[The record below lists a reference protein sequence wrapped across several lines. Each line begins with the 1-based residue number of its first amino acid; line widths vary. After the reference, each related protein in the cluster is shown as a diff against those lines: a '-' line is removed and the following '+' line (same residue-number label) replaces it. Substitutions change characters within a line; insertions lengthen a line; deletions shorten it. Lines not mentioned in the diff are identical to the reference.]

1 MKLCYRGVS
10 YEYTS
15 PTLKI
20 TLGEVVGK
28 YRGLDVRFAK
38 AIRFAESRNLATMP
52 MEQPSFELQY
62 RGVPYKTGSQVV
74 AAKPAAVAASEPIT
88 LPGLRTTEKARSLM
102 VKQSRGIKKRQQAM
116 LSRLAGEVG
125 LGSNVADYWN
135 RIQGKIHPTFRIS
148 YDRSHVAFS

>member
-10 YEYTS
+10 YEYTP

-38 AIRFAESRNLATMP
+38 AIRFAESRTLATMH

-62 RGVPYKTGSQVV
+62 RGVPYTSGSKV
-74 AAKPAAVAASEPIT
+74 AATQPAQVAASEPFS
-88 LPGLRTTEKARSLM
+88 LPALDTTEKARTLM

-116 LSRLAGEVG
+116 LSRLAMEVG

-135 RIQGKIHPTFRIS
+135 RIQGKIHPTFRMN

>member
-10 YEYTS
+10 YEYTP

-28 YRGLDVRFAK
+28 YRGLDVR
-38 AIRFAESRNLATMP
+38 SHNLATMP

-74 AAKPAAVAASEPIT
+74 AAQPAVVAASEPIANK
-88 LPGLRTTEKARSLM
+88 GLRTTEKARSLM

>member
-10 YEYTS
+10 YEYTP

-28 YRGLDVRFAK
+28 YRGLDVR
-38 AIRFAESRNLATMP
+38 SRNLATIP

-74 AAKPAAVAASEPIT
+74 AAQPAVVAASEPIT

-125 LGSNVADYWN
+125 LGNNVADYWN

>member
-10 YEYTS
+10 YEYTP

-28 YRGLDVRFAK
+28 YRGLDVR
-38 AIRFAESRNLATMP
+38 SRNLATMP

-74 AAKPAAVAASEPIT
+74 AAQPAVVATSEPIT

>member
-10 YEYTS
+10 YEYTP
-15 PTLKI
+15 PTLEI
-20 TLGEVVGK
+20 RLGKVVGK
-28 YRGLDVRFAK
+28 YRGLDVRQRTLVTIPVK
-38 AIRFAESRNLATMP
+38 
-52 MEQPSFELQY
+52 QPSFELQY
-62 RGVPYKTGSQVV
+62 RGVPYKTGSQAVV
-74 AAKPAAVAASEPIT
+74 APPTAVAAPEPIT
-88 LPGLRTTEKARSLM
+88 LPGLRTAEKARLLM

-125 LGSNVADYWN
+125 LGSNVADYWH

>member
-10 YEYTS
+10 YEYTP

-28 YRGLDVRFAK
+28 YRGLDVR
-38 AIRFAESRNLATMP
+38 SRNLATMP

-74 AAKPAAVAASEPIT
+74 AAQPAVVAASEPIT

>member
-10 YEYTS
+10 YEYTP

-28 YRGLDVRFAK
+28 YRGLDVR
-38 AIRFAESRNLATMP
+38 SRNLATMP

-74 AAKPAAVAASEPIT
+74 AAQPAVVAASEPIAR
-88 LPGLRTTEKARSLM
+88 PGLRTTEKARSLM

>member
-10 YEYTS
+10 YEYTP

-28 YRGLDVRFAK
+28 YRGLDVR
-38 AIRFAESRNLATMP
+38 SRNLATMP

-74 AAKPAAVAASEPIT
+74 AAQPAAVAASEPIT
-88 LPGLRTTEKARSLM
+88 NKGLRTTEKARSLM